1 MDLIVGMDDLF
12 EPIGEALVVN
22 GICDLKSDILLEF
35 YTYVL
40 SIFFI
45 IISIIA
51 LLTLSSK

>member
-1 MDLIVGMDDLF
+1 MDIIVGMDELF

-22 GICDLKSDILLEF
+22 GICDLKSNIPLEF
-35 YTYVL
+35 YTYLV

-45 IISIIA
+45 IVSMIT

>member
-1 MDLIVGMDDLF
+1 MDLIIGMDLF

-35 YTYVL
+35 YTYLL

-45 IISIIA
+45 IISIIS